1 VTVAFPT
8 GTPVVTLTGTLPSA
22 VAGTGY
28 GGQVVLTPSAI
39 LTDAS
44 RHAVYPGGG
53 KTDIVDGVFN
63 VPVIPNDA
71 AGILPTGWRWYVDVQ
86 PLRGK
91 RVAFWA
97 DIHGTDGDTIHLDE
111 LVPAQA
117 PGGGTTGVPGKSA
130 YELAVEQGYSG
141 TVTQWLASLVGP
153 AGPQGPAGATGATGP
168 KGDTGA
174 AGPQGI
180 AGPKGDTGD
189 TGPQG
194 PAGPQPPLG
203 AAGAGPT
210 IALKSDD
217 PSTTNPRT
225 PTAHAS
231 THATGG
237 TDQLTPAAIGAL
249 AAAGDQ
255 TFTGELSF
263 IDRIPVLPGF
273 DAAFGNQAIRKAQLD
288 AAIAGVSGGGGST
301 VRTADVRLTPGNVAL
316 ASAGSW
322 TVVTSSGTQ
331 LAASIT
337 AAVGDRIQASPSFM
351 RTGSGCFLDL
361 TILDSAGAISR
372 YFGTDSATP
381 LSEGHPSYYPQ
392 ASSFP
397 GVPGTMQ
404 IVVGSGEVD
413 GTGKATIALAYK
425 GSGGETIYADSNY
438 PWYMLLTNLGPEPA

>member
-1 VTVAFPT
+1 MPFPS

-53 KTDIVDGVFN
+53 KTDIVDGTFSVQ
-63 VPVIPNDA
+63 VIPNDA
-71 AGILPTGWRWYVDVQ
+71 TGILPTGWRWYVDVQ

-97 DIHGTDGDTIHLDE
+97 DIHGADGTTIHLDE

-130 YELAVEQGYSG
+130 YEIAVEQGYTG

-153 AGPQGPAGATGATGP
+153 AGPQ
-168 KGDTGA
+168 
-174 AGPQGI
+174 
-180 AGPKGDTGD
+180 
-189 TGPQG
+189 
-194 PAGPQPPLG
+194 PPLG
-203 AAGAGPT
+203 AAGDGPT

-231 THATGG
+231 THASGG
-237 TDQLTPAAIGAL
+237 TDALTPAAIGAL

-263 IDRIPVLPGF
+263 VDRIPVLPGF
-273 DAAFGNQAIRKAQLD
+273 DAAFGNQAVRKAQLD
-288 AAIAGVSGGGGST
+288 AAIAGVSGGGST
-301 VRTADVRLTPGNVAL
+301 IRSLQVRVTDDAL
-316 ASAGSW
+316 VDLPSASTWA
-322 TVVTSSGTQ
+322 VVQTSGGTQ
-331 LAASIT
+331 LKGAIT
-337 AAVGDRIQASPSFM
+337 AAAGHRLRVEGDFM
-351 RTGSGCFLDL
+351 RIGAHFLDW
-361 TILDSAGAISR
+361 
-372 YFGTDSATP
+372 
-381 LSEGHPSYYPQ
+381 
-392 ASSFP
+392 
-397 GVPGTMQ
+397 
-404 IVVGSGEVD
+404 VVVD
-413 GTGKATIALAYK
+413 GTGAIIYYGTTRSSTPPDEGAPSMYPSTSFIGVQGAKQFVVQAGWLNAGAVTIALAHK
-425 GSGGETIYADSNY
+425 GTASGKVYAHPTY
-438 PWYMLLTNLGPEPA
+438 PFEMLLTNLGPEPA